1 MKPLISV
8 VLPVWNGARWLT
20 EAIDSIRRQTHDN
33 FELVVVDDGS
43 TDGSADIIEASA
55 RNDRR
60 IRTFRQ
66 ERNGLVAALNRGLSE
81 AQGQLIARL
90 DADDRAHLQRL
101 HKQTEYLDQHHD
113 VGLLG
118 SWAELIDEQGSV
130 KGFRKYRTR
139 PESLKPLLLRTNP
152 LLHSSIMVRQ
162 SVLHKVGFY
171 RPAFE
176 GAEDYDLWLRVS
188 EIAKIANLP
197 EYLVQY
203 RLHTTSITHRH
214 RVRQMF
220 SARLAQRAAHFRQI
234 GKYDPTSELTTAPN
248 WRDTEVLNSPV
259 YGDIARLFRF
269 LELGDSVELTS
280 LTADQFDAAA
290 LNESDIVLNHA
301 ERRMAQLALLN
312 LLRQGAGQRVTHRIG
327 MLWKFVRLHPPR
339 AAQLGYK
346 LLHRS

>member
-1 MKPLISV
+1 MAGVTGIYGIIGRLRRREATPKHDPAESDPMKPLISV

-33 FELVVVDDGS
+33 FELIVVDDGS

-55 RNDRR
+55 RSDRR
-60 IRTFRQ
+60 IRIFHQ

-101 HKQTEYLDQHHD
+101 KKQTEYLDRHLD

-130 KGFRKYRTR
+130 KGFRKYQTR
-139 PESLKPLLLRTNP
+139 PESLMPLLPRTNP

-162 SVLHKVGFY
+162 SVLQKVGFY

-188 EIAKIANLP
+188 EITKD
-197 EYLVQY
+197 
-203 RLHTTSITHRH
+203 RKST
-214 RVRQMF
+214 RVF
-220 SARLAQRAAHFRQI
+220 GAISATC
-234 GKYDPTSELTTAPN
+234 DESN
-248 WRDTEVLNSPV
+248 VSP
-259 YGDIARLFRF
+259 
-269 LELGDSVELTS
+269 
-280 LTADQFDAAA
+280 
-290 LNESDIVLNHA
+290 
-301 ERRMAQLALLN
+301 
-312 LLRQGAGQRVTHRIG
+312 
-327 MLWKFVRLHPPR
+327 
-339 AAQLGYK
+339 
-346 LLHRS
+346 

>member
-43 TDGSADIIEASA
+43 TDGSADIFEASA
-55 RNDRR
+55 RSDSR

-66 ERNGLVAALNRGLSE
+66 ERNGLVVALNRGLSE

-90 DADDRAHLQRL
+90 DADDRAHPQRL
-101 HKQTEYLDQHHD
+101 QKQTEYLDQYHD
-113 VGLLG
+113 VGLVG
-118 SWAELIDEQGSV
+118 SWAELIDEQGSI

-139 PESLKPLLLRTNP
+139 PESLKPLLPRTNP
-152 LLHSSIMVRQ
+152 LLHSSIMVRR
-162 SVLHKVGFY
+162 SVLQKVGLY

-188 EIAKIANLP
+188 EITKIANLP

-203 RLHTTSITHRH
+203 RLHTTNITHRH
-214 RVRQMF
+214 RVRQLF
-220 SARLAQRAAHFRQI
+220 SARLAQRAAHLRQT

-248 WRDTEVLNSPV
+248 WRDTEVLKSPI

-312 LLRQGAGQRVTHRIG
+312 LLRQGASLRVSQRIG
-327 MLWKFVRLHPPR
+327 VLWNFVRLHPPR
-339 AAQLGYK
+339 AAQLGYQ
-346 LLHRS
+346 LLHGS